1 VVCSK
6 AGPLSGVLIDLAY
19 LFRPTGACQAP
30 LPYYRME
37 TGFTKWIIVVTVVL
51 CCLLELIDTSIVN
64 VALTQMMGNLSATQ
78 QEVSWV
84 VASYAIANVIVI
96 PMTGFL
102 AEQFGRKNY
111 YLASVILFTIAS
123 MACGQST
130 NLWELVAFR
139 FIQGIGG
146 GALMATSQAILIDTF
161 PPEQLALGQALFG
174 MGVIIGPTIGPTLGG
189 FIVENYDWPW
199 IFYVNVPVG
208 IMASIFTF
216 LFIRDPERIRNAIPR
231 PLRQIDWA
239 GIFLLVL
246 GVGSTQLVLEQGET
260 EDWFDSFYIIFF
272 TLMAVVGVVGFIWRE
287 LTAKYPIVDL
297 RVLTKSR
304 NLAVG
309 AFLSFVLGFGLFSS
323 VFIFPIF
330 TQRILGFT
338 AAQTGL
344 ILLPG
349 ALASG
354 LMMPLIGRA
363 LVAGVPQKYMI
374 PVGFIIFF
382 FFTFWMSVKISPTAG
397 EDDFFW
403 PLIVRGVGLGLIF
416 LPITTMSLAGLQG
429 KDAGQAAGLTGMI
442 RQLGGSFGVAIVG
455 TYLERTIQANRVAL
469 LPNISLYNTET
480 VQRIQAFTQN
490 FVSKGFPLDQ
500 ARQQAYAALEG
511 ILMKQTSIITYSQ
524 VFTSLGVFFLACIPL
539 ILLVKRNKPGA
550 AVDLNA
556 AH

>member
-1 VVCSK
+1 
-6 AGPLSGVLIDLAY
+6 
-19 LFRPTGACQAP
+19 
-30 LPYYRME
+30 ME
-37 TGFTKWIIVVTVVL
+37 TGFRKWIIVITVVL

-111 YLASVILFTIAS
+111 YLVSVIIFTLAS

-130 NLWELVAFR
+130 DIWELVAFR
-139 FIQGIGG
+139 FIQGVGG

-161 PPEQLALGQALFG
+161 PPKQLALGQALFG

-189 FIVENYDWPW
+189 YIVDNYDWPW

-208 IMASIFTF
+208 ILASIFTYT
-216 LFIRDPERIRNAIPR
+216 FIRDPERIKNAIPR
-231 PLRQIDWA
+231 PLREIDWA
-239 GIFLLVL
+239 GIGLLVL
-246 GVGSTQLVLEQGET
+246 GVGSLQLVLEQGET
-260 EDWFDSFYIIFF
+260 EDWFDSEFIIFF
-272 TLMAVVGVVGFIWRE
+272 TLMSAIGIIGFIWRE
-287 LTAKYPIVDL
+287 LTARQPIVDL

-323 VFIFPIF
+323 VFVFPIF

-338 AAQTGL
+338 AAQTGYL
-344 ILLPG
+344 LLPG

-354 LMMPLIGRA
+354 FMMPIIGKA
-363 LVAGVPQKYMI
+363 LQNGVPQKFMS
-374 PVGFIIFF
+374 PVGFTIFF
-382 FFTFWMSVKISPTAG
+382 IFTIWMSQKISPTAG
-397 EDDFFW
+397 ESDFFW
-403 PLIVRGVGLGLIF
+403 PLMVRGVGLGLIF

-455 TYLERTIQANRVAL
+455 TYLERSIYNNRVAL
-469 LPNISLYNTET
+469 LPHISLYNTET
-480 VQRIQAFTQN
+480 VQRLQAFTQG
-490 FVSKGFPLDQ
+490 FMAKGFPLAQ
-500 ARQQAYAALEG
+500 AQQQAYAALEG
-511 ILMKQTSIITYSQ
+511 VLMKQVSLITYSQ
-524 VFTSLGVFFLACIPL
+524 IFTALGIFFLACLPL
-539 ILLVKRNKPGA
+539 ILLVKRSKTGE

>member
-1 VVCSK
+1 
-6 AGPLSGVLIDLAY
+6 
-19 LFRPTGACQAP
+19 
-30 LPYYRME
+30 ME
-37 TGFTKWIIVVTVVL
+37 TGFKKWIIVITVVL

-84 VASYAIANVIVI
+84 IASYGIANVIVI

-102 AEQFGRKNY
+102 AEQFGRRNY
-111 YLASVILFTIAS
+111 YLVSVIIFTLAS

-130 NLWELVAFR
+130 GLWELVAFR

-161 PPEQLALGQALFG
+161 PPKQLPLGQALFG

-189 FIVENYDWPW
+189 YIVENYDWPW

-208 IMASIFTF
+208 ILASIFTV
-216 LFIRDPERIRNAIPR
+216 LFIRDPERIKNAIPK
-231 PLRQIDWA
+231 PLREIDWL
-239 GIFLLVL
+239 GIGLLIL
-246 GVGSTQLVLEQGET
+246 GIGSMQLVLEQGET
-260 EDWFDSFYIIFF
+260 EDWFDSTYILTF
-272 TLMAVVGVVGFIWRE
+272 TLLAVIGVVGFIWRE
-287 LTAKYPIVDL
+287 LTAKAPIVDL
-297 RVLTKSR
+297 RILTKSR

-323 VFIFPIF
+323 VFVFPIF

-338 AAQTGL
+338 AEQTGYL
-344 ILLPG
+344 LLPG

-354 LMMPLIGRA
+354 FMMPVIGKM
-363 LVAGVPQKYMI
+363 LQNGVPQKLMI
-374 PVGFIIFF
+374 PIGFTIFF
-382 FFTFWMSVKISPTAG
+382 VFTFWMAAKISPTAG
-397 EDDFFW
+397 ESDFFW

-455 TYLERTIQANRVAL
+455 TYLERSIQANRVAL
-469 LPNISLYNTET
+469 LPNISLYNPET
-480 VQRIQAFTQN
+480 TQRIQAFTQG
-490 FVSKGFPLDQ
+490 FLAKGYPLNQ
-500 ARQQAYAALEG
+500 ATQQAYAALEG
-511 ILMKQTSIITYSQ
+511 VLMKQVSLITYSQ
-524 VFTSLGVFFLACIPL
+524 VFTSLGLFFLACLPL
-539 ILLVKRNKPGA
+539 ILLVKRAKPGEA
-550 AVDLNA
+550 IDLNA

>member
-1 VVCSK
+1 
-6 AGPLSGVLIDLAY
+6 
-19 LFRPTGACQAP
+19 
-30 LPYYRME
+30 ME
-37 TGFTKWIIVVTVVL
+37 TGFTKWIIVITVVM

-84 VASYAIANVIVI
+84 VASYGIANVIVI

-111 YLASVILFTIAS
+111 YLVSVVIFTLASI
-123 MACGQST
+123 ACGQST
-130 NLWELVAFR
+130 NIWELVAFR
-139 FIQGIGG
+139 FVQGIGG

-161 PPEQLALGQALFG
+161 PPKQLPLGQALFG

-189 FIVENYDWPW
+189 YIVDNYDWPW

-208 IMASIFTF
+208 ILASIFTI
-216 LFIRDPERIRNAIPR
+216 LFIRDPERIKNAIPR
-231 PLRQIDWA
+231 PLREIDWA
-239 GIFLLVL
+239 GIFLLIL
-246 GVGSTQLVLEQGET
+246 GVGSLQLVLEQGET
-260 EDWFDSFYIIFF
+260 EDWFESLYINTF
-272 TLMAVVGVVGFIWRE
+272 TVLAAIGVIGFVWRE
-287 LTAKYPIVDL
+287 LTTKQPIVDL
-297 RVLTKSR
+297 RVLGKSR

-309 AFLSFVLGFGLFSS
+309 AFLSFILGFGLFAS
-323 VFIFPIF
+323 VFVFPIF

-354 LMMPLIGRA
+354 FMMPVIGRM
-363 LVAGVPQKYMI
+363 LQAGVPQKFMI
-374 PVGFIIFF
+374 PVGFTIFF
-382 FFTFWMSVKISPTAG
+382 FFTFWMSKVISPTAG
-397 EDDFFW
+397 ESDFFW
-403 PLIVRGVGLGLIF
+403 PLMVRGVGLGLIF

-455 TYLERTIQANRVAL
+455 TVLERSIYHNRVNM
-469 LPNISLYNTET
+469 LPNISLYNPET

-490 FVSKGFPLDQ
+490 FMSRGFSADQ

-511 ILMKQTSIITYSQ
+511 ILMKQVSIITYSQ
-524 VFTSLGVFFLACIPL
+524 IFSMLGFFFIACLPLVFL
-539 ILLVKRNKPGA
+539 IKRARRGEA
-550 AVDLNA
+550 IDLNA

>member
-1 VVCSK
+1 
-6 AGPLSGVLIDLAY
+6 
-19 LFRPTGACQAP
+19 
-30 LPYYRME
+30 ME
-37 TGFTKWIIVVTVVL
+37 TGFRKWIIVVTVVL
-51 CCLLELIDTSIVN
+51 CVLLELIDTSIVN

-84 VASYAIANVIVI
+84 VASYAIANVIII

-102 AEQFGRKNY
+102 GEQFGRRNY
-111 YLASVILFTIAS
+111 FFASVVLFTLAS

-161 PPEQLALGQALFG
+161 PPKQLPLGQALFG

-189 FIVENYDWPW
+189 FIVDNYDWPW
-199 IFYVNVPVG
+199 IFYVNVPIG
-208 IMASIFTF
+208 ILAAIFTL
-216 LFIRDPERIRNAIPR
+216 LFIRDPERIKNAIPR
-231 PLRQIDWA
+231 KLREIDWA
-239 GIFLLVL
+239 GIVLLIM
-246 GVGSTQLVLEQGET
+246 GVGSLQYVLEQGESN
-260 EDWFDSFYIIFF
+260 DWFDDNGIVLFATLSAVGII
-272 TLMAVVGVVGFIWRE
+272 GFIWRE
-287 LTAKYPIVDL
+287 LTARQPIVDL

-309 AFLSFVLGFGLFSS
+309 AFLSFVLGFGLFAS
-323 VFIFPIF
+323 VFVFPIF

-344 ILLPG
+344 LLLPG

-354 LMMPLIGRA
+354 FMMPLIGKA
-363 LVAGVPQKYMI
+363 LQNGVPQKYMI
-374 PVGFIIFF
+374 PVGFVIFF
-382 FFTFWMSVKISPTAG
+382 FFTFWMSQKISPTAG

-403 PLIVRGVGLGLIF
+403 PLMVRGVGLGLIF

-455 TYLERTIQANRVAL
+455 TYLERSIDNNRVAL
-469 LPNISLYNTET
+469 LPHISLYDPAT
-480 VQRIQAFTQN
+480 VQRLQAYTQN
-490 FVSKGFPLDQ
+490 FMSRGFPAAQ
-500 ARQQAYAALEG
+500 AQQQAYAALEG
-511 ILMKQTSIITYSQ
+511 VLMKQVSLLSYSS
-524 VFTSLGVFFLACIPL
+524 VFTSLGLFFLACLPL
-539 ILLVKRNKPGA
+539 ILLVKRVKVVGKISM
-550 AVDLNA
+550 D

>member
-1 VVCSK
+1 
-6 AGPLSGVLIDLAY
+6 
-19 LFRPTGACQAP
+19 
-30 LPYYRME
+30 ME
-37 TGFTKWIIVVTVVL
+37 TGFRKWIIVITVVL

-84 VASYAIANVIVI
+84 IASYGIANVIVI

-111 YLASVILFTIAS
+111 YLVSVILFTLAS

-130 NLWELVAFR
+130 GLWELVFFR

-161 PPEQLALGQALFG
+161 PPKQLPLGQALFG

-189 FIVENYDWPW
+189 YIVENYDWPW

-208 IMASIFTF
+208 ILASIFTI
-216 LFIRDPERIRNAIPR
+216 LFIRDPERIKNAIPK
-231 PLRQIDWA
+231 PLREIDWA
-239 GIFLLVL
+239 GIGLLIL
-246 GVGSTQLVLEQGET
+246 GVGSMQLVLEQGET
-260 EDWFDSFYIIFF
+260 EDWFDSTYILSF
-272 TLMAVVGVVGFIWRE
+272 TLLAVIGIVGFIWRE
-287 LTAKYPIVDL
+287 LTAKAPIVDL
-297 RVLTKSR
+297 RILTKSR

-309 AFLSFVLGFGLFSS
+309 AFLSFVLGFGLFAS
-323 VFIFPIF
+323 VFVFPIF

-338 AAQTGL
+338 AEQTGYL
-344 ILLPG
+344 LLPG

-354 LMMPLIGRA
+354 FMMPIIGRM
-363 LVAGVPQKYMI
+363 LQAGVPQKLMI
-374 PVGFIIFF
+374 PIGFTIFF
-382 FFTFWMSVKISPTAG
+382 FFTFWMAAKISPTAG
-397 EDDFFW
+397 ESDFFW

-469 LPNISLYNTET
+469 LPNISLYNPET
-480 VQRIQAFTQN
+480 TQRIQAFTQG
-490 FVSKGFPLDQ
+490 FMAKGYSMAQ
-500 ARQQAYAALEG
+500 AQQQAYAALEG
-511 ILMKQTSIITYSQ
+511 VLMKQVSLITYSQ
-524 VFTSLGVFFLACIPL
+524 VFTSLGLFFLACLPL
-539 ILLVKRNKPGA
+539 ILLVKRAKPGEKM
-550 AVDLNA
+550 DLNA

>member
-1 VVCSK
+1 
-6 AGPLSGVLIDLAY
+6 
-19 LFRPTGACQAP
+19 
-30 LPYYRME
+30 ME
-37 TGFTKWIIVVTVVL
+37 TGFTKWIIVITVVL

-84 VASYAIANVIVI
+84 VASYGIANVIVI

-102 AEQFGRKNY
+102 AEQFGRRNY
-111 YLASVILFTIAS
+111 YFVSVLIFTIAS

-130 NLWELVAFR
+130 NIWELVAFR

-146 GALMATSQAILIDTF
+146 GALMATSQSILIDTF
-161 PPEQLALGQALFG
+161 PPKQLPLGQALFG

-189 FIVENYDWPW
+189 YIVDNYDWPW

-208 IMASIFTF
+208 ILAAIFTL
-216 LFIRDPERIRNAIPR
+216 LFIRDPERIKNAIPR
-231 PLRQIDWA
+231 PLREIDWA
-239 GIFLLVL
+239 GIGLLIL
-246 GVGSTQLVLEQGET
+246 GVGSLQLVLEQGET
-260 EDWFDSFYIIFF
+260 EDWFDSTYIMFF
-272 TLMAVVGVVGFIWRE
+272 TALSVIGIVGFIWRE
-287 LTAKYPIVDL
+287 LTAKQPIVDL
-297 RVLTKSR
+297 RVLGKSR

-309 AFLSFVLGFGLFSS
+309 AFLSFVLGFGLFAS
-323 VFIFPIF
+323 VFVFPIF
-330 TQRILGFT
+330 TQRILGFS
-338 AAQTGL
+338 AAQTGYL
-344 ILLPG
+344 LLPG

-354 LMMPLIGRA
+354 FMMPIIGKA
-363 LVAGVPQKYMI
+363 LQNGVPQKFMI
-374 PVGFIIFF
+374 PVGFTIFF
-382 FFTFWMSVKISPTAG
+382 FFTFWIASRISPTAG
-397 EDDFFW
+397 ESDFFW

-455 TYLERTIQANRVAL
+455 TYLERSIAQNRVGL
-469 LPNISLYNTET
+469 LPHISLYDPAT

-490 FVSKGFPLDQ
+490 FMSRGFPLEQ

-511 ILMKQTSIITYSQ
+511 ILMKQVSIITYAQ
-524 VFTSLGVFFLACIPL
+524 VFSGLGFFFLGCLPL
-539 ILLVKRNKPGA
+539 VFLIKRNKPGA
-550 AVDLNA
+550 LVDLNA

>member
-1 VVCSK
+1 
-6 AGPLSGVLIDLAY
+6 
-19 LFRPTGACQAP
+19 
-30 LPYYRME
+30 ME
-37 TGFTKWIIVVTVVL
+37 TGFRKWIIVVTVVL

-84 VASYAIANVIVI
+84 IASYGIANVIVI

-111 YLASVILFTIAS
+111 YLVSVIIFTLAS

-130 NLWELVAFR
+130 GLWELVAFR

-161 PPEQLALGQALFG
+161 PPKQLPLGQALFG

-189 FIVENYDWPW
+189 YIVENYDWPW

-208 IMASIFTF
+208 ILASIFTI
-216 LFIRDPERIRNAIPR
+216 LFIRDPERIKNAIPK
-231 PLRQIDWA
+231 PLREIDWA
-239 GIFLLVL
+239 GVGLLIL
-246 GVGSTQLVLEQGET
+246 GVGSMQLVLEQGET
-260 EDWFDSFYIIFF
+260 EDWFDSTYILSF
-272 TLMAVVGVVGFIWRE
+272 TLLAVIGIVGFIWRE
-287 LTAKYPIVDL
+287 LTAKAPIVDL
-297 RVLTKSR
+297 RILTKSR

-309 AFLSFVLGFGLFSS
+309 AFLSFVLGFGLFAS
-323 VFIFPIF
+323 VFVFPIF

-338 AAQTGL
+338 AEQTGYL
-344 ILLPG
+344 LLPG

-354 LMMPLIGRA
+354 FMMPIIGRM
-363 LVAGVPQKYMI
+363 LQAGVPQKLMI
-374 PVGFIIFF
+374 PVGFTIFF
-382 FFTFWMSVKISPTAG
+382 FFTFWMAAKISPTAG
-397 EDDFFW
+397 ESDFFW

-455 TYLERTIQANRVAL
+455 TYLERSIQANRVAL
-469 LPNISLYNTET
+469 LPNISLYNPET
-480 VQRIQAFTQN
+480 TQRIQAFTQG
-490 FVSKGFPLDQ
+490 FLAKGYPLNQ
-500 ARQQAYAALEG
+500 ATQQAYAALEG
-511 ILMKQTSIITYSQ
+511 VLMKQVSLITYAQ
-524 VFTSLGVFFLACIPL
+524 VFTSLGLFFLACLPL
-539 ILLVKRNKPGA
+539 ILLVKRAKPGEKM
-550 AVDLNA
+550 DLNA

>member
-1 VVCSK
+1 
-6 AGPLSGVLIDLAY
+6 
-19 LFRPTGACQAP
+19 
-30 LPYYRME
+30 ME
-37 TGFTKWIIVVTVVL
+37 TGFRKWIIVVTVVL

-102 AEQFGRKNY
+102 GEQFGRKNY
-111 YLASVILFTIAS
+111 FLFSVILFTLSS

-139 FIQGIGG
+139 FIQGVGG
-146 GALMATSQAILIDTF
+146 GALMATSQSILIDTF
-161 PPEQLALGQALFG
+161 PPRQLALGQALFG

-189 FIVENYDWPW
+189 FIVDNYDWPW

-208 IMASIFTF
+208 IMAAIFTI
-216 LFIRDPERIRNAIPR
+216 LFIRDPERIKNAVKR
-231 PLRQIDWA
+231 PLGQIDWT
-239 GIFLLVL
+239 GIGLLIM
-246 GVGSTQLVLEQGET
+246 GVGSLQYVLEQGET
-260 EDWFDSFYIIFF
+260 NDWFDDKIIVLF
-272 TLMAVVGVVGFIWRE
+272 TTLSVVGIIGFVIRE
-287 LTAKYPIVDL
+287 LTASQPIVDL
-297 RVLTKSR
+297 RVITKSR

-309 AFLSFVLGFGLFSS
+309 AFLSFVLGFGLFAS
-323 VFIFPIF
+323 VFVFPIF

-338 AAQTGL
+338 AEQTGL

-349 ALASG
+349 ALMAG
-354 LMMPLIGRA
+354 FMMPVIGR
-363 LVAGVPQKYMI
+363 LVGAGVPIKILLPM
-374 PVGFIIFF
+374 GFIIFF
-382 FFTFWMSVKISPTAG
+382 FFTFWMGARISPTAG
-397 EDDFFW
+397 EGDFFW

-416 LPITTMSLAGLQG
+416 LPITIMSLAGLQG

-455 TYLERTIQANRVAL
+455 TYLERSIDYNRVAL
-469 LPNISLYNTET
+469 LPNISLYNTQT

-490 FVSKGFPLDQ
+490 FMAQGFPAEQ

-511 ILMKQTSIITYSQ
+511 TLMKQVSLITYSQ
-524 VFTSLGVFFLACIPL
+524 IFNALGIFFLICVPL
-539 ILLVKRNKPGA
+539 ILFVKRTKIAGK
-550 AVDLNA
+550 VDMNA

>member
-1 VVCSK
+1 
-6 AGPLSGVLIDLAY
+6 
-19 LFRPTGACQAP
+19 
-30 LPYYRME
+30 ME
-37 TGFTKWIIVVTVVL
+37 TGFRKWIIVITVVL

-102 AEQFGRKNY
+102 GEQFGRKNY
-111 YLASVILFTIAS
+111 FLFSVILFTLAS

-146 GALMATSQAILIDTF
+146 GALMATSQAILVDTF
-161 PPEQLALGQALFG
+161 PPKQLALGQALFG

-189 FIVENYDWPW
+189 FIVDNYDWPW

-208 IMASIFTF
+208 IMASIFTV
-216 LFIRDPERIRNAIPR
+216 LFIRDPERIKNAVPR
-231 PLRQIDWA
+231 PLGQIDWL
-239 GIFLLVL
+239 GIGLLIL
-246 GVGSTQLVLEQGET
+246 GVGSLQYVLEQGET
-260 EDWFDSFYIIFF
+260 NDWFDDKTIVFF
-272 TLMAVVGVVGFIWRE
+272 TTLAVIGIVGFIIRE
-287 LTAKYPIVDL
+287 LTARQPIVDL
-297 RVLTKSR
+297 RVITKSR

-309 AFLSFVLGFGLFSS
+309 AFLSFVLGFGLFAS

-338 AAQTGL
+338 AEQTGL

-349 ALASG
+349 ALMSG
-354 LMMPLIGRA
+354 FMMPVIGRLIG
-363 LVAGVPQKYMI
+363 AGVPIKI
-374 PVGFIIFF
+374 LLGLGFIIFF
-382 FFTFWMSVKISPTAG
+382 VFTFWMGARISPTAG

-403 PLIVRGVGLGLIF
+403 PLIVRGLGLGLIF
-416 LPITTMSLAGLQG
+416 LPITVMSLAGLQG

-455 TYLERTIQANRVAL
+455 TYLERSIAHNRVSL
-469 LPNISLYNTET
+469 LPSISLYNTET

-490 FVSKGFPLDQ
+490 FMAKGFPAEQ

-511 ILMKQTSIITYSQ
+511 TLMKQVSLITYSQ
-524 VFTSLGVFFLACIPL
+524 IFNALGIFFLVCVPL
-539 ILLVKRNKPGA
+539 ILFIKRTKIVGKL
-550 AVDLNA
+550 DLNA
-556 AH
+556 GH

>member
-1 VVCSK
+1 
-6 AGPLSGVLIDLAY
+6 
-19 LFRPTGACQAP
+19 
-30 LPYYRME
+30 ME
-37 TGFTKWIIVVTVVL
+37 TGFTKWIIVITVVL

-102 AEQFGRKNY
+102 AEQFGRRNY
-111 YLASVILFTIAS
+111 YFASVVLFTLAS

-130 NLWELVAFR
+130 NIWELVAFR

-161 PPEQLALGQALFG
+161 PPKQLPLGQALFG

-189 FIVENYDWPW
+189 YIVDNYDWPW

-208 IMASIFTF
+208 ILASIFT
-216 LFIRDPERIRNAIPR
+216 LTFIRDPERIKNAIPR
-231 PLRQIDWA
+231 PLREIDWA
-239 GIFLLVL
+239 GIFLLIL
-246 GVGSTQLVLEQGET
+246 GVGSLQYVLEQGET
-260 EDWFDSFYIIFF
+260 KDWFEDPLINFF
-272 TLMAVVGVVGFIWRE
+272 TACSAVGIIGFIWRE
-287 LTAKYPIVDL
+287 LTAEKPIVDL
-297 RVLTKSR
+297 RVLGKSR

-309 AFLSFVLGFGLFSS
+309 AFLSFVLGFGLFASI
-323 VFIFPIF
+323 FIFPIF

-338 AAQTGL
+338 AAQTGYL
-344 ILLPG
+344 LLPG

-354 LMMPLIGRA
+354 FMMPLIGRA
-363 LVAGVPQKYMI
+363 LQAGVPQKYMI
-374 PVGFIIFF
+374 PVGFVIFF
-382 FFTFWMSVKISPTAG
+382 FFTFWMSGKISPTAG
-397 EDDFFW
+397 ESDFFW
-403 PLIVRGVGLGLIF
+403 PLMVRGVGLGLIF

-429 KDAGQAAGLTGMI
+429 KDAGQAAGITGMI

-455 TYLERTIQANRVAL
+455 TYLERSLAQNRNSLSA
-469 LPNISLYNTET
+469 NISLYNSET

-490 FVSKGFPLDQ
+490 FVSKGFPLEQ
-500 ARQQAYAALEG
+500 ARQQAYAALQG
-511 ILMKQTSIITYSQ
+511 ILMKQTSLITYSQ
-524 VFTSLGVFFLACIPL
+524 IFTALGIFFLACLPL
-539 ILLVKRNKPGA
+539 ILLVKRVKVVGKISM
-550 AVDLNA
+550 D

>member
-1 VVCSK
+1 
-6 AGPLSGVLIDLAY
+6 
-19 LFRPTGACQAP
+19 
-30 LPYYRME
+30 
-37 TGFTKWIIVVTVVL
+37 
-51 CCLLELIDTSIVN
+51 
-64 VALTQMMGNLSATQ
+64 MMGNLSATQ

-130 NLWELVAFR
+130 SLGELVFFR

-161 PPEQLALGQALFG
+161 PPKQLPLGQALFG

-189 FIVENYDWPW
+189 YIVENYSWPW

-208 IMASIFTF
+208 ILASIFTL
-216 LFIRDPERIRNAIPR
+216 LFIRDPERIKNAIPR
-231 PLRQIDWA
+231 PLREIDWA
-239 GIFLLVL
+239 GIGLLIM
-246 GVGSTQLVLEQGET
+246 GVGSLQFVLEQGET
-260 EDWFDSFYIIFF
+260 NDWFDDNSIRLF
-272 TLMAVVGVVGFIWRE
+272 TALAVIGVVGFLWRE
-287 LTAKYPIVDL
+287 LTAKAPIVDL
-297 RVLTKSR
+297 RVLGKSR

-309 AFLSFVLGFGLFSS
+309 AFLSFVLGFGLFAS
-323 VFIFPIF
+323 VFVFPIF
-330 TQRILGFT
+330 TQRILGFS
-338 AAQTGL
+338 AEQTGW

-354 LMMPLIGRA
+354 FMMPIVGRM
-363 LVAGVPQKYMI
+363 LMAGVPQKAML
-374 PVGFIIFF
+374 PVGFAIFF
-382 FFTFWMSVKISPTAG
+382 AFTFWMGAKISPTAG
-397 EDDFFW
+397 EQDFFW

-416 LPITTMSLAGLQG
+416 MPITTMSLAGLQG
-429 KDAGQAAGLTGMI
+429 RDAGQAAGLTGMI

-455 TYLERTIQANRVAL
+455 TYLERSVQSNRVAL

-480 VQRIQAFTQN
+480 AQRVQAFTQSFLN
-490 FVSKGFPLDQ
+490 KGLPLDQ
-500 ARQQAYAALEG
+500 AKQAAYAALEG
-511 ILMKQTSIITYSQ
+511 VLMKQVSLITYTQ
-524 VFTSLGVFFLACIPL
+524 IFYALGIFFISCVPL
-539 ILLVKRNKPGA
+539 ILFVKRNRPGEKI
-550 AVDLNA
+550 DMNA

>member
-1 VVCSK
+1 
-6 AGPLSGVLIDLAY
+6 
-19 LFRPTGACQAP
+19 
-30 LPYYRME
+30 ME
-37 TGFTKWIIVVTVVL
+37 TGFRKWIIVVTVVL

-84 VASYAIANVIVI
+84 IASYGIANVIVI

-111 YLASVILFTIAS
+111 YLVSVILFTIAS

-161 PPEQLALGQALFG
+161 PPKQLALGQALFG

-189 FIVENYDWPW
+189 YIVENYDWPW

-208 IMASIFTF
+208 ILASIFTV
-216 LFIRDPERIRNAIPR
+216 LFIRDPERIKNAIPK
-231 PLRQIDWA
+231 PLREIDWA
-239 GIFLLVL
+239 GVGLLIL
-246 GVGSTQLVLEQGET
+246 GVGSMQLVLEQGET
-260 EDWFDSFYIIFF
+260 EDWFDSTYILSF
-272 TLMAVVGVVGFIWRE
+272 TALAVFGVVGFIWRE
-287 LTAKYPIVDL
+287 LTAKAPIVDL
-297 RVLTKSR
+297 RILTKSR

-309 AFLSFVLGFGLFSS
+309 AFLSFVLGFGLFAS
-323 VFIFPIF
+323 VFVFPIF

-338 AAQTGL
+338 AEQTGYL
-344 ILLPG
+344 LLPG

-354 LMMPLIGRA
+354 FMMPIIGRA
-363 LVAGVPQKYMI
+363 LQAGVPQKLMLPI
-374 PVGFIIFF
+374 GFTIFF
-382 FFTFWMSVKISPTAG
+382 AFTFWMAAKISPTAG
-397 EDDFFW
+397 ESDFFW

-455 TYLERTIQANRVAL
+455 TYLERSIQNNRVAL
-469 LPNISLYNTET
+469 LPNISLYNPET
-480 VQRIQAFTQN
+480 TQRIQAFTQG
-490 FVSKGFPLDQ
+490 FLAKGYPLNQ
-500 ARQQAYAALEG
+500 ATQQAYAALEG
-511 ILMKQTSIITYSQ
+511 VLMKQVSLITYSQ
-524 VFTSLGVFFLACIPL
+524 VFTSLGIFFLACVPL
-539 ILLVKRNKPGA
+539 ILLVKRAKPGEKM
-550 AVDLNA
+550 DLNA

>member
-1 VVCSK
+1 
-6 AGPLSGVLIDLAY
+6 
-19 LFRPTGACQAP
+19 
-30 LPYYRME
+30 ME
-37 TGFTKWIIVVTVVL
+37 TGFRKWIIVLTVVF

-130 NLWELVAFR
+130 SLGELVFFR

-161 PPEQLALGQALFG
+161 PPKQLPLGQALFG

-189 FIVENYDWPW
+189 YIVENYSWPW

-208 IMASIFTF
+208 ILASIFTL
-216 LFIRDPERIRNAIPR
+216 LFIRDPERIKNAIPR
-231 PLRQIDWA
+231 PLREIDWA
-239 GIFLLVL
+239 GIGLLIM
-246 GVGSTQLVLEQGET
+246 GVGSLQFVLEQGET
-260 EDWFDSFYIIFF
+260 NDWFDDNSIRLF
-272 TLMAVVGVVGFIWRE
+272 TALAVIGVVGFLWRE
-287 LTAKYPIVDL
+287 LTAKAPIVDL
-297 RVLTKSR
+297 RVLGKSR

-309 AFLSFVLGFGLFSS
+309 AFLSFVLGFGLFAS
-323 VFIFPIF
+323 VFVFPIF
-330 TQRILGFT
+330 TQRILGFS
-338 AAQTGL
+338 AEQTGW

-354 LMMPLIGRA
+354 FMMPVVGRM
-363 LVAGVPQKYMI
+363 LMAGVPQKAML
-374 PVGFIIFF
+374 PVGFAIFF
-382 FFTFWMSVKISPTAG
+382 AFTFWMGAKISPTAG
-397 EDDFFW
+397 EQDFFW

-416 LPITTMSLAGLQG
+416 MPITTMSLAGLQG
-429 KDAGQAAGLTGMI
+429 RDAGQAAGLTGMI

-455 TYLERTIQANRVAL
+455 TYLERSVQSNRVAL

-480 VQRIQAFTQN
+480 AQRVQAFTQSFLN
-490 FVSKGFPLDQ
+490 KGLPLDQ
-500 ARQQAYAALEG
+500 AKQAAYAALEG
-511 ILMKQTSIITYSQ
+511 VLMKQVSLITYTQ
-524 VFTSLGVFFLACIPL
+524 IFYALGIFFISCVPL
-539 ILLVKRNKPGA
+539 ILFVKRNRPGEKI
-550 AVDLNA
+550 DMNA